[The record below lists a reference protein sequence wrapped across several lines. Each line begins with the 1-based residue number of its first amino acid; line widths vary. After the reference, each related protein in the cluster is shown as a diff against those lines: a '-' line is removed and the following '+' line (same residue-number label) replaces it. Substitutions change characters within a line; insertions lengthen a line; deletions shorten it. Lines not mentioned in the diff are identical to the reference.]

1 MTHPEWAQVVA
12 WLVERYPHMDW
23 SAHTNS
29 AYFSDLARF
38 NVTHVWAGVHGYYR
52 SGHAYPPT
60 GSDLLSRAE
69 DAARA
74 NPIAAGVLPGPCP
87 HRWAELPDSRASS
100 GFPERICVHCKVEE
114 YLHDGAW
121 QPPDALVEK
130 ASG

>member
-1 MTHPEWAQVVA
+1 MTHPEWAQVVE

-29 AYFSDLARF
+29 AYFADLARF

-52 SGHAYPPT
+52 SGHGYPPT
-60 GSDLLSRAE
+60 GSDLLSRTE

-87 HRWAELPDSRASS
+87 HRWGEIPEVRS
-100 GFPERICVHCKVEE
+100 GSDYAERICVHCKLEE
-114 YLHDGAW
+114 YLDGGVW
-121 QPPDALVEK
+121 LPLEK
-130 ASG
+130 VNG